1 MQELAQGERLLYRV
15 PEAMAMLSMSR
26 TQIYE
31 QIRSGRLVTV
41 TQGRRRLVPAAS
53 ITAYVALLLTEAGI
67 RRGDAA

>member
-1 MQELAQGERLLYRV
+1 MLYGV

-53 ITAYVALLLTEAGI
+53 IGAYVAMLMMEAEA